1 MFRNLKSTLALLFI
15 FVFAVIQISLVVM
28 MTHEGHENFCNV
40 DEHCILQSVV
50 GATEAVPP
58 LLTVILPIIFVFT
71 LLTKLRQKEIRIFS
85 SPPNF
90 KFLQTL
96 EGIVQ
101 RE

>member
-1 MFRNLKSTLALLFI
+1 MFKNIKPKLALLLI
-15 FVFAVIQISLVVM
+15 FAFAVIQISLVVM

-58 LLTVILPIIFVFT
+58 LLTVILPIIFVLT
-71 LLTKLRQKEIRIFS
+71 LLTTFRQKEIRLSS

-96 EGIVQ
+96 KGIVQ